1 MMGQT
6 AKLIADNFS
15 QGVTGYRD
23 HYPGQEQFAR
33 IVLAVTLEG
42 RLPVQAVVDTG
53 APWCV
58 IDPILAERVKS
69 AADVG
74 YELGMKLMIRGV
86 RYKGKLIRMLI
97 TLEAE
102 RGESLDVDATVFVP
116 RLSAGEMWPYPN
128 FIGLDGFLNRIR
140 FAIDPSENAFYFGP
154 V

>member
-1 MMGQT
+1 MQQPT
-6 AKLIADNFS
+6 ELVPDNFS
-15 QGVTGYRD
+15 QGMARYRD
-23 HYPGQEQFAR
+23 RYPGQEQFAR

-58 IDPILAERVKS
+58 IDPILAERVRT

-74 YELGMKLMIRGV
+74 YEPGMKLMIRGV